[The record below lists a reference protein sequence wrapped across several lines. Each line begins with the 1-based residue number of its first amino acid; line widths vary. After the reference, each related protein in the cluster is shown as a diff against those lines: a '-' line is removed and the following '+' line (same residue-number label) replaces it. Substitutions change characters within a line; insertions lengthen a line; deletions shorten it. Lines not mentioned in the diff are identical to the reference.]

1 MLSDVDAH
9 RGRLHAPAH
18 AHDGGALR
26 RHEIVRTDAEGR
38 HAERVSEQCAQALV
52 DGEPMQAR
60 GGGRKRGQPRGI
72 EQDGRR
78 RRLGACLGVVC
89 QGR

>member
-26 RHEIVRTDAEGR
+26 RHEVVRADAEGR
-38 HAERVSEQCAQALV
+38 DAERVSEQCAQALV
-52 DGEPMQAR
+52 DGEPMLAR

-72 EQDGRR
+72 EQNGYR
-78 RRLGACLGVVC
+78 RRLGARRNVVC
-89 QGR
+89 Q